1 MNKKRRAISIVT
13 TFTALFAFAGCKKK
27 VTTAQKPTTNRTTD
41 NVPTTK
47 EADKKT
53 YTVTFETNGGSS
65 INSATVNEGAMVSK
79 PNNPTKD
86 GFDFKG
92 WFTDQN
98 LTSEFNFAT
107 SINSD
112 LKLYAKWVEKE
123 ITITFETYGGTVI
136 NPITQKYNTKIDVP
150 TNPEKSGFFFLGWFT
165 DSNFETRFD
174 FDDYIMDSITLYA
187 KYGVKNNTIAFDS
200 MGGSEVDPIIQDAWT
215 DVTKPTD
222 PTRIGYTFTGW
233 YTEKTLE
240 HEFTFDRMPAEG
252 IVLYAGWSLDTY
264 TIIYHENEGVNPT
277 ANPTGV
283 TILTNQNAIPLLPAT
298 KEDYDFL
305 GWYTTEDFKPGTKI
319 YNDEIPAMTLES
331 LEIYGENKTLNLYAK
346 YRPHE
351 YKITYVIYGAT
362 NANVSSSNKE
372 NEAITLL
379 DPQKDYYKFLGWY
392 LDSEFHDEIT
402 EIPAHLD
409 HDLTIY
415 AKFDYVYYNINYYNC
430 NDAINP
436 NPTQYNIDDEIT
448 FAEPTQLGYTFK
460 GWYKS
465 NNHDESN
472 RFIKIDR
479 GTTGNV
485 NVYAWFEPI
494 EYSITYED
502 DKNFG
507 NPTSYTIATN
517 TFTLKNAEKE
527 GYTFDGWY
535 LNGVFTE
542 ENKITRIE
550 KGSIGPIVL
559 KPKFTIINYTI
570 NFVVDG
576 GEEIESM
583 TYNVESETFNLPT
596 ATPTGD
602 TPAFRYWKNGT
613 EVLTEIKKGRTGD
626 LTLTAYFA
634 EEEYTVTFVNYD
646 DTVLQTITVG
656 KNDTA
661 VYTGD
666 TPVKPYTDLCVY
678 TFDGWDQEITSIT
691 GDIVAK
697 AKFIEKQYLVF
708 TLTDDGEAYTVRA
721 EKNVALP
728 ENIVLPEEYTVEG
741 VTLPV
746 IGIDANGFYHGN
758 DGKNTINIKSI
769 TIPTG
774 YTTIGKTAFFG
785 LRNLEELNINSYNI
799 TGLDSSSLL
808 FQYCGVDGSGVSITF
823 GSYSSVIPEYLFY
836 SNSTSYSIKIKDI
849 TFECAY
855 LNEIGK
861 YAFYQTKIEELILPD
876 SIEVINDFAFG
887 NIQTLKKI
895 HLSKNLLTIGTQIL
909 YNCSNLEEIELPFV
923 GRRVNGEVV
932 NNYRYFGN
940 LFRNDTSTGANNLSA
955 NLKKVTLTNER
966 AIPSHAFYG
975 CQYITEITLN
985 EEITS
990 IGSHTFYNC
999 LRLEKLY
1006 YNCKSASDLT
1016 GNSYIIYST
1025 GMQSEEGLEVVF
1037 GKNVETI
1044 PAYLFFQDNSTST
1057 SYWSKIKAF
1066 TFDPDCKVSKI
1077 GRYAFTRTRYAT
1089 EFTLP
1094 KSVTEIGDYAFAYS
1108 SFTKLIIEDL
1118 DKIQSNY
1125 GFSYLSELKDIYL
1138 TKKTKNFSS
1147 YLFIN
1152 CHKIKNVYYDGT
1164 VVDWMSNTYS
1174 DDYSNPMFYA
1184 KYFYIKNG
1192 DSYERVTELDL
1203 SSMDIETLNAG
1214 TFMGFEAVTK
1224 IILPDTLKELGD
1236 SVFAGMYRLKDIT
1249 LPAGLTTIGSRAFDN
1264 CYSIKELVIPNSVTS
1279 IGEYPFLNCSNMTSL
1294 TLPSNL
1300 ETLPIGLFRGCAS
1313 LTSVTLPDNLVSLPA
1328 DIFYGMTKLTSVIL
1342 PESLET
1348 IGNNAFAY
1356 SGITNIVIPKNVTSI
1371 GEHAFSYTN
1380 NLNSVTFEE
1389 GTTINTIGTYAFDYS
1404 GLTSII
1410 LPDSVKVLDNYAFE
1424 HCMNLK
1430 TIDLNKVEFLGNYCF
1445 AYSGIEAINLNDNFK
1460 IATYGAFYDCEKLK
1474 TVSLGKN
1481 IEYLGEYCFYKDY
1494 YLETIN
1500 YNVVKMPYSAYYGN
1514 SSYSN
1519 YRVTNIY
1526 LYAGT
1531 KGNGITVNIGDDV
1544 EYFNPYFMNGT
1555 SNENAPK
1562 IVSVNFPTNGSIK
1575 AFDRYDTNP
1584 ESYCWSYDYFF
1595 QYLTS
1600 LTSIEIK
1607 GAPVITG
1614 YFMYECKNVDTITIT
1629 DDVSNID
1636 YCAFANMGN
1645 VNTVYLPNTIK
1656 KVNSSVFYETTV
1668 LNMYFNGTLDEYKLI
1683 EYNGSQEAKLH
1694 THATHF
1700 FTLENGEYVE
1710 YIEEGHIDPV
1720 DPIDP
1725 SDIFT
1730 SANIS
1735 GQVYTESNPFIIPA
1749 NIKRFDGSIFS
1760 SSSQFEY
1767 KDFYFEGSLEDWC
1780 KIEFTEYYSNPMYLA
1795 DHFYFK
1801 ENGAY
1806 VEYNNLVIPSSIK
1819 KINRYAFMGL
1829 KNLITLD
1836 TNNVEVIEYEAFA
1849 GAHFSDITFGS
1860 SLKELKEYAFANGY
1874 DGEELIFNEGLE
1886 FYGNSVFVGCP
1897 NVKTIVIPGTCKKID
1912 NGAFTGM
1919 YVSNIILNE
1928 GIEELGYSIFMGC
1941 SNLKSVTIPGS
1952 VKKLPSGLFTS
1963 VALQEII
1970 LSEGIE
1976 EINSG
1981 TFDTSKYSVKKLSLP
1996 GSLVNIPDELL
2007 SNGSSLE
2014 ELILG
2019 EGIKEIGNRTFA
2031 YCNNLAKLQLP
2042 TTLEEIGEYAFY
2054 NDGKFDYDLSSL
2066 NNLKSIGQYA
2076 FGYCQG
2082 ITKIVLPSSLENI
2095 EQGAFYYCMGATLID
2110 IHGSFDT
2117 IPQYAFQ
2124 NATSLREVY
2133 IGDNIKT
2140 IRSGAFYTCPYLFSV
2155 VLGENVETISD
2166 GAFSSCYFL
2175 KLIYNN
2181 SELELVPGSSN
2192 YGQIALYAKCIIKEG
2207 EDLTFINDNGFLFEQ
2222 TETSYQL
2229 IGYIGSEENIT
2240 LPTSFKD
2247 KDDNVI
2253 TEFTINRYAF
2263 RNNQTIKSVVI
2274 PDSYTE
2280 IPDSFFYGCTNLE
2293 SVTIGS
2299 GITSLEYGLFYGSG
2313 LKSVVIPDTITYLDK
2328 DVFRYCKSLKSIT
2341 IGSGIDNIPMYSF
2354 AGCESLESITIPNT
2368 VTSLGAYCF
2377 MYSGLKSI
2385 TLGTGLTEL
2394 PSYAFQYAEKLESIT
2409 IPANI
2414 TSIGSYAFQYCKGL
2428 KSFKLEAND
2437 AVISPYMFDQC
2448 NGLEEVV
2455 LTDNIVSIGDHSFNA
2470 CANLRKVKCGSGLK
2484 TIGYYAFNY
2493 CTNLEEVEFNN
2504 GLTSIDS
2511 NAFYYTKLES
2521 IVLPN
2526 SLTSIGTSAFSNC
2539 SNLKSVKLSSALTS
2553 IPDNLFYNDRN
2564 LETVDFNG
2572 ADVTSIGQYAFYQCY
2587 CLDNITLPNTLESIG
2602 YSAFYD
2608 CIGLTSIAIPD
2619 SVTTLSNYAF
2629 YNCHSLEDLSLGK
2642 SIQSCYY
2649 VFNSCTNL
2657 KNVYYNIAN
2666 LPDYSNGSGIFYS
2679 TGSKNAL
2686 VITIGKD
2693 VVKLPQY
2700 IFSGYNSSGSYTY
2713 PKISSI
2719 TVEANSALETIAE
2732 YAFRYNKSEFSVDLG
2747 DANCDINKNAFT
2759 ECNITKFIG
2768 SNIKSVG
2775 QSAFSSS
2782 TKLKEAKVS
2791 GILGSSA
2798 FYYCIS
2804 LETLDLGSATYI
2816 DNSCFNSCTSLKQLN
2831 IPATVTNIN
2840 NNAFNGCQ
2848 ALEKITINGNITYS
2862 HTYNSNSPFYYLNGL
2877 KEVVFND
2884 GVTEVADYLFSYCS
2898 MLKKVTFAETIT
2910 RIGKQ
2915 SFYACGRLDNITLPS
2930 NLETI
2935 GDSAFYNCVAIDRIT
2950 LPQTLTTIGDY
2961 AFYNC
2966 TSLYSVRNLSSLGV
2980 TLNASTFGYV
2990 AYYALEL
2997 LNGDEEST
3005 LFTID
3010 GKFMFIKDKNDI
3022 YWLVKYLGTDK
3033 DVVLPSDFISGV
3045 EGHEDETVKEYQIR
3059 CYAFDG
3065 NENIE
3070 TLVISDNVKR
3080 INAYAFRDLFNLK
3093 ELTIGKNIAYIETG
3107 VFENTYSLE
3116 LINYNATN
3124 MAKVNNDFIF
3134 KDAGKNSNG
3143 VVVNISSNVT
3153 TLPNYF
3159 LSSND
3164 SSKPNKIVEVNFDN
3178 ECALTSIGSN
3188 AFCYCTQLESIEIP
3202 HTVTSIGQ
3210 SAFYYCINLKNVVMP
3225 DSLTVINN
3233 NTFYQCYSLLGITI
3247 PEGVTTIGTTAFYN
3261 CSKFNEVTLPSTVK
3275 TIGIQAF
3282 RGCSNLEVINLPY
3295 GMATIDN
3302 YAFYECSSLKNVIMP
3317 NTVTSIGYCCFYG
3330 CTSLESVDLSTS
3342 IKIIPQSCFYNCNK
3356 LTDIIIPD
3364 PVTTI
3369 DYSAFYDC
3377 KSLRTVTL
3385 PSQLKS
3391 ILTNAF
3397 RGCSSLES
3405 IHAYD
3410 LLTQINTYAFYDCTS
3425 LEEVLIE
3432 SDTLDIYSYA
3442 FYNCNN
3448 LEEFITYGNINKLE
3462 QYAFY
3467 NCKKLKELNIGYG
3480 LSEIGNYAFGNS
3492 GLESFIVPDTVTNI
3506 GISAFISCA
3515 SLTNIYLPDTITVLN
3530 TYVFYNSGLE
3540 ELIIP
3545 EGVTTINEYAISGLT
3560 NLKVLSLPST
3570 LTTVNS
3576 LDFSYYELEEVH
3588 VKVYF
3593 KNMMFYSDNIDK
3605 VYVDDNEVAEDL
3617 LHSEA
3622 FGSLIKNNTELY
3634 IKEGLYITDYVTDN
3648 YETSGTVTIDDT
3660 LYTKFIRK

>member
-27 VTTAQKPTTNRTTD
+27 TTVTQKPTTNRTTEKT
-41 NVPTTK
+41 PTTTK

-65 INSATVNEGAMVSK
+65 ISSIPVSEGAMVSK
-79 PNNPTKD
+79 PNNPTKE

-107 SINSD
+107 AINSD

-123 ITITFETYGGTVI
+123 ITVNFETYGGTVI
-136 NPITQKYNTKIDVP
+136 DPITQKYNTKIDVP
-150 TNPEKSGFFFLGWFT
+150 INPEKSGFFFLGWFT

-174 FDDYIMDSITLYA
+174 FDDYLKDSITLYA
-187 KYGVKNNTIAFDS
+187 KFGVKNNTIAFDS

-215 DVTKPTD
+215 DVIKPTD

-240 HEFTFDRMPAEG
+240 HKFTFDKMPAEG
-252 IVLYAGWSLDTY
+252 IVLYAGWELDTY

-277 ANPTGV
+277 TNPTSV

-319 YNDEIPAMTLES
+319 YNDEIPAMTFEA

-379 DPQKDYYKFLGWY
+379 NPQKDFYKFLGWY
-392 LDSEFHDEIT
+392 LDSEFHNEIT

-430 NDAINP
+430 TDAINN
-436 NPTQYNIDDEIT
+436 NPAQYNVDDEIT
-448 FAEPTQLGYTFK
+448 FDEPVQTGYTFK

-472 RFIKIDR
+472 RFNKIDR

-507 NPTSYTIATN
+507 NPTSYTIETSN
-517 TFTLKNAEKE
+517 IILKDAIKE

-542 ENKITRIE
+542 ENKIERIE
-550 KGSIGPIVL
+550 KGSIGHIVL

-576 GEEIESM
+576 GEEVESI

-661 VYTGD
+661 VYTGE

-691 GDIVAK
+691 GDIIAK
-697 AKFIEKQYLVF
+697 AKFVEKQYLVF

-728 ENIVLPEEYTVEG
+728 ENIILPEEYTVEG

-799 TGLDSSSLL
+799 IGLDASSLL
-808 FQYCGVDGSGVSITF
+808 FQYCGVDGSGVSVTF

-836 SNSTSYSIKIKDI
+836 SNSTSDSIKIKDI
-849 TFECAY
+849 TFECEY

-861 YAFYQTKIEELILPD
+861 YAFYQTKVEEIILPD

-909 YNCSNLEEIELPFV
+909 YNCTNLEEIELPFV

-932 NNYRYFGN
+932 NDYRYFGN
-940 LFRNDTSTGANNLSA
+940 LFRNDNSTGANNISA
-955 NLKKVTLTNER
+955 KLKKVTLTNER

-990 IGSHTFYNC
+990 IGTHTFYNC
-999 LRLEKLY
+999 YRLEKLY
-1006 YNCKSASDLT
+1006 YNCKNVTDLT
-1016 GNSYIIYST
+1016 GCSYIIYST

-1057 SYWSKIKAF
+1057 YYWSKIKAF
-1066 TFDPDCKVSKI
+1066 TFDTDCKVTRI

-1089 EFTLP
+1089 EFILP

-1164 VVDWMSNTYS
+1164 VVDWMANTYS
-1174 DDYSNPMFYA
+1174 DEYSNPMFYA

-1249 LPAGLTTIGSRAFDN
+1249 LPSGLTTIGSRAFDN
-1264 CYSIKELVIPNSVTS
+1264 CYSIKELVVPNSVTS

-1328 DIFYGMTKLTSVIL
+1328 DIFYGMTKLTSITL

-1389 GTTINTIGTYAFDYS
+1389 GTTISKIGSYAFDYS
-1404 GLTSII
+1404 GLTSIT

-1424 HCMNLK
+1424 YCMNLK

-1481 IEYLGEYCFYKDY
+1481 IEYLGEYCFYNDY

-1500 YNVVKMPYSAYYGN
+1500 YNVAKMPYYAYYGD

-1519 YRVTNIY
+1519 YRVPNIY

-1531 KGNGITVNIGDDV
+1531 KGDGITVNIGDDV

-1555 SNENAPK
+1555 SNGNAPK
-1562 IVSVNFPTNGSIK
+1562 IVNVNFPSNGSIK
-1575 AFDRYDTNP
+1575 SFDRYDVDP
-1584 ESYCWSYDYFF
+1584 ENYCWCYDYFF
-1595 QYLTS
+1595 QYVTS

-1607 GAPVITG
+1607 GAKVITG

-1629 DDVSNID
+1629 DDVSNLD
-1636 YCAFANMGN
+1636 CYAFAYMGN

-1668 LNMYFNGTLDEYKLI
+1668 LNMYFNGTLDEYKAI
-1683 EYNGSQEAKLH
+1683 EYNGSQESKLH
-1694 THATHF
+1694 KHATHF
-1700 FTLENGEYVE
+1700 YYLENGEYVE

-1725 SDIFT
+1725 SDVFT
-1730 SANIS
+1730 SANIN

-1749 NIKRFDGSIFS
+1749 NIKRFDGYIFS
-1760 SSSQFEY
+1760 SSDQFEY
-1767 KDFYFEGSLEDWC
+1767 KDFFFEGTLEDWC
-1780 KIEFTEYYSNPMYLA
+1780 KIEFTTYSSNPMYLA

-1819 KINRYAFMGL
+1819 MINQYAFAGL
-1829 KNLITLD
+1829 KNLISLD
-1836 TNNVEVIEYEAFA
+1836 TNNVEIIEYQAFA
-1849 GAHFSDITFGS
+1849 NAHFSDITFGS
-1860 SLKELKEYAFANGY
+1860 NLKEIRRYAFAGGY
-1874 DGEELIFNEGLE
+1874 DGEELIFNEGFE
-1886 FYGNSVFVGCP
+1886 FYGDSAFVSCP

-1912 NGAFTGM
+1912 NCAFTGM
-1919 YVSNIILNE
+1919 YASSIILNE

-1952 VKKLPSGLFTS
+1952 VKVLPSDLFGS

-1976 EINSG
+1976 EIKSG
-1981 TFDTSKYSVKKLSLP
+1981 ALGNSKYTVKKLYLP
-1996 GSLVNIPDELL
+1996 GSLVNVPDELL
-2007 SNGSSLE
+2007 SSGSSLE
-2014 ELILG
+2014 ELRLG
-2019 EGIKEIGNRTFA
+2019 EGIKTIGKRSFA
-2031 YCNNLAKLQLP
+2031 YCSNLAKVYLP
-2042 TTLEEIGEYAFY
+2042 TTLEEIGEYAFH
-2054 NDGKFDYDLSSL
+2054 NDGKFDYDLTYL
-2066 NNLKSIGQYA
+2066 KNLKSIDQYA

-2082 ITKIVLPSSLENI
+2082 ITSIVLPASLETLGN
-2095 EQGAFYYCMGATLID
+2095 GAFYYCMGATIVD

-2117 IPQYAFQ
+2117 IPEYAFQ
-2124 NATSLREVY
+2124 NATSLRELY

-2140 IRSGAFYTCPYLFSV
+2140 IRSSAFYTCPYLFSV
-2155 VLGENVETISD
+2155 VLGENVETIYD
-2166 GAFSSCYFL
+2166 GAFSNCYFL

-2181 SELELVPGSSN
+2181 SDLELVPGSYS
-2192 YGQIALYAKCIIKEG
+2192 YGQIAYYAKCIIKEG
-2207 EDLTFINDNGFLFEQ
+2207 EDLTFINDNGFLFEK

-2229 IGYIGSEENIT
+2229 IGYMGSETDIT

-2247 KDDNVI
+2247 IDDNVI
-2253 TEFTINRYAF
+2253 TEFTINSNAF
-2263 RNNQTIKSVVI
+2263 RNNQKITSVVI

-2280 IPDSFFYGCTNLE
+2280 IPSSLFYGCTNLE

-2299 GITSLEYGLFYGSG
+2299 GITTLGYGLFYASG
-2313 LKSVVIPDTITYLDK
+2313 LKSIVIPDNVVELQSN
-2328 DVFRYCKSLKSIT
+2328 VFANCKKLKSIT
-2341 IGSGIDNIPMYSF
+2341 IGSGIDTIPSYTF
-2354 AGCESLESITIPNT
+2354 NGCESLESVIIPNN
-2368 VTSLGAYCF
+2368 VTSIGSYCF
-2377 MYSGLKSI
+2377 IYSGVKSV

-2414 TSIGSYAFQYCKGL
+2414 TSFGSYAFPYC
-2428 KSFKLEAND
+2428 
-2437 AVISPYMFDQC
+2437 
-2448 NGLEEVV
+2448 
-2455 LTDNIVSIGDHSFNA
+2455 
-2470 CANLRKVKCGSGLK
+2470 
-2484 TIGYYAFNY
+2484 
-2493 CTNLEEVEFNN
+2493 
-2504 GLTSIDS
+2504 
-2511 NAFYYTKLES
+2511 
-2521 IVLPN
+2521 
-2526 SLTSIGTSAFSNC
+2526 
-2539 SNLKSVKLSSALTS
+2539 
-2553 IPDNLFYNDRN
+2553 
-2564 LETVDFNG
+2564 
-2572 ADVTSIGQYAFYQCY
+2572 
-2587 CLDNITLPNTLESIG
+2587 
-2602 YSAFYD
+2602 
-2608 CIGLTSIAIPD
+2608 
-2619 SVTTLSNYAF
+2619 
-2629 YNCHSLEDLSLGK
+2629 
-2642 SIQSCYY
+2642 
-2649 VFNSCTNL
+2649 
-2657 KNVYYNIAN
+2657 
-2666 LPDYSNGSGIFYS
+2666 
-2679 TGSKNAL
+2679 
-2686 VITIGKD
+2686 
-2693 VVKLPQY
+2693 
-2700 IFSGYNSSGSYTY
+2700 
-2713 PKISSI
+2713 
-2719 TVEANSALETIAE
+2719 
-2732 YAFRYNKSEFSVDLG
+2732 
-2747 DANCDINKNAFT
+2747 
-2759 ECNITKFIG
+2759 
-2768 SNIKSVG
+2768 
-2775 QSAFSSS
+2775 
-2782 TKLKEAKVS
+2782 
-2791 GILGSSA
+2791 
-2798 FYYCIS
+2798 
-2804 LETLDLGSATYI
+2804 
-2816 DNSCFNSCTSLKQLN
+2816 
-2831 IPATVTNIN
+2831 
-2840 NNAFNGCQ
+2840 
-2848 ALEKITINGNITYS
+2848 
-2862 HTYNSNSPFYYLNGL
+2862 
-2877 KEVVFND
+2877 
-2884 GVTEVADYLFSYCS
+2884 
-2898 MLKKVTFAETIT
+2898 
-2910 RIGKQ
+2910 
-2915 SFYACGRLDNITLPS
+2915 
-2930 NLETI
+2930 
-2935 GDSAFYNCVAIDRIT
+2935 
-2950 LPQTLTTIGDY
+2950 
-2961 AFYNC
+2961 
-2966 TSLYSVRNLSSLGV
+2966 
-2980 TLNASTFGYV
+2980 
-2990 AYYALEL
+2990 
-2997 LNGDEEST
+2997 
-3005 LFTID
+3005 
-3010 GKFMFIKDKNDI
+3010 
-3022 YWLVKYLGTDK
+3022 
-3033 DVVLPSDFISGV
+3033 
-3045 EGHEDETVKEYQIR
+3045 
-3059 CYAFDG
+3059 
-3065 NENIE
+3065 
-3070 TLVISDNVKR
+3070 
-3080 INAYAFRDLFNLK
+3080 
-3093 ELTIGKNIAYIETG
+3093 
-3107 VFENTYSLE
+3107 
-3116 LINYNATN
+3116 
-3124 MAKVNNDFIF
+3124 
-3134 KDAGKNSNG
+3134 
-3143 VVVNISSNVT
+3143 
-3153 TLPNYF
+3153 
-3159 LSSND
+3159 
-3164 SSKPNKIVEVNFDN
+3164 
-3178 ECALTSIGSN
+3178 
-3188 AFCYCTQLESIEIP
+3188 
-3202 HTVTSIGQ
+3202 
-3210 SAFYYCINLKNVVMP
+3210 
-3225 DSLTVINN
+3225 
-3233 NTFYQCYSLLGITI
+3233 
-3247 PEGVTTIGTTAFYN
+3247 
-3261 CSKFNEVTLPSTVK
+3261 
-3275 TIGIQAF
+3275 
-3282 RGCSNLEVINLPY
+3282 
-3295 GMATIDN
+3295 
-3302 YAFYECSSLKNVIMP
+3302 
-3317 NTVTSIGYCCFYG
+3317 
-3330 CTSLESVDLSTS
+3330 
-3342 IKIIPQSCFYNCNK
+3342 
-3356 LTDIIIPD
+3356 
-3364 PVTTI
+3364 
-3369 DYSAFYDC
+3369 
-3377 KSLRTVTL
+3377 
-3385 PSQLKS
+3385 
-3391 ILTNAF
+3391 
-3397 RGCSSLES
+3397 
-3405 IHAYD
+3405 
-3410 LLTQINTYAFYDCTS
+3410 
-3425 LEEVLIE
+3425 
-3432 SDTLDIYSYA
+3432 
-3442 FYNCNN
+3442 
-3448 LEEFITYGNINKLE
+3448 
-3462 QYAFY
+3462 
-3467 NCKKLKELNIGYG
+3467 
-3480 LSEIGNYAFGNS
+3480 
-3492 GLESFIVPDTVTNI
+3492 
-3506 GISAFISCA
+3506 
-3515 SLTNIYLPDTITVLN
+3515 
-3530 TYVFYNSGLE
+3530 
-3540 ELIIP
+3540 
-3545 EGVTTINEYAISGLT
+3545 
-3560 NLKVLSLPST
+3560 
-3570 LTTVNS
+3570 
-3576 LDFSYYELEEVH
+3576 
-3588 VKVYF
+3588 
-3593 KNMMFYSDNIDK
+3593 
-3605 VYVDDNEVAEDL
+3605 
-3617 LHSEA
+3617 
-3622 FGSLIKNNTELY
+3622 
-3634 IKEGLYITDYVTDN
+3634 
-3648 YETSGTVTIDDT
+3648 
-3660 LYTKFIRK
+3660 